1 MKIIVFFLL
10 IIGFNVTFFLN
21 PIIAQVSFYP
31 RSLLEDNKLL
41 LKNDD
46 ELVVYSTSI
55 PNKDSLLSI
64 EEILNQDGKIRPQL
78 YGYAYEVN
86 LNTQNSGIWE
96 TLKNGDRIWRLRAV
110 CPDAYCCSGSS
121 VIIINETNELKK
133 ENGKYQKGVIL

>member
-1 MKIIVFFLL
+1 MKIIVFFFL

-78 YGYAYEVN
+78 YGRAFNVN
-86 LNTQNSGIWE
+86 INFSNSGTWD
-96 TLKNGDRIWRLRAV
+96 TLSNGDRIWRLRVV

-133 ENGKYQKGVIL
+133 ENSKYQKGVIL